1 MNDIARSALH
11 ALYAM
16 PAVPAYVEALTRD
29 SEERYSL
36 LLDRLRLE
44 ARDPAVNLMPVTI
57 EPVEARA
64 PLGEIVAR
72 LRRVFG
78 SYVEQPVF

>member
-11 ALYAM
+11 ALHAM

-29 SEERYSL
+29 IEERHSL
-36 LLDRLRLE
+36 LLDRLGLE

-57 EPVEARA
+57 ETVEARA

-72 LRRVFG
+72 PRRVLG
-78 SYVEQPVF
+78 SNVEKPVF

>member
-11 ALYAM
+11 AV
-16 PAVPAYVEALTRD
+16 PAVPAYVEALTRYI
-29 SEERYSL
+29 EERHSL
-36 LLDRLRLE
+36 LLDRLGLE
-44 ARDPAVNLMPVTI
+44 ARDLAVNLRPVTI

-64 PLGEIVAR
+64 SLGEIVAR
-72 LRRVFG
+72 LRQVFG

>member
-29 SEERYSL
+29 IEERYSL
-36 LLDRLRLE
+36 LLDRLGLE
-44 ARDPAVNLMPVTI
+44 GRDPAVNLMPVTI

-64 PLGEIVAR
+64 PLGEIVTRIRQA
-72 LRRVFG
+72 FG
-78 SYVEQPVF
+78 WCVDRPVF